1 LDQAK
6 EGWAMTGKREILATA
21 FKLRALAAGL
31 EAAVN
36 TPSKGPKTPLEDTS
50 PIAAWRAAHRVGTPS
65 RITSDPEVEAF
76 ILARIEAMT
85 YTQIVAAVAQSFP
98 KSRHISMSSLQRWW
112 AKRRAAT
119 S

>member
-1 LDQAK
+1 M
-6 EGWAMTGKREILATA
+6 MTAKREILATA

-31 EAAVN
+31 EATVN
-36 TPSKGPKTPLEDTS
+36 TPSKGGKMAVESTAPL
-50 PIAAWRAAHRVGTPS
+50 AAWRAAHRVGTPS

-76 ILARIEAMT
+76 ILARIETMT
-85 YTQIVAAVAQSFP
+85 YAQIVAAVAQSFP

-112 AKRRAAT
+112 AKRRAAI

>member
-1 LDQAK
+1 MTAK
-6 EGWAMTGKREILATA
+6 RDILATA

-36 TPSKGPKTPLEDTS
+36 DPSKGHKRGDEDTS
-50 PIAAWRAAHRVGTPS
+50 PLAAWRAAHRVGTPS
-65 RITSDPEVEAF
+65 RITSDPEVESF

-85 YTQIVAAVAQSFP
+85 YAQIVAAVAKSFP
-98 KSRHISMSSLQRWW
+98 KSRHVSMSGLQRWW
-112 AKRRAAT
+112 AKRRAAI

>member
-1 LDQAK
+1 
-6 EGWAMTGKREILATA
+6 MTAKREILATA
-21 FKLRALAAGL
+21 FKLRALAASL

-36 TPSKGPKTPLEDTS
+36 TPSKGHKRAVEDTS
-50 PIAAWRAAHRVGTPS
+50 PLAAWRAAHRVGTPS

-76 ILARIEAMT
+76 ILARIETMT
-85 YTQIVAAVAQSFP
+85 YAQVIAAVAKSFP